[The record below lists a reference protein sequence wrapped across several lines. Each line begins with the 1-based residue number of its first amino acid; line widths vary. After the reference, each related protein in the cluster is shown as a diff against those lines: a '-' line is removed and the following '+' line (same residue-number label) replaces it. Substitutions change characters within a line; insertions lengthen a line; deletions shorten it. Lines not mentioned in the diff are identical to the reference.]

1 MNISE
6 DKIDDFVNGR
16 LPKDEMNEIIEM
28 AKSNPDLN
36 TAIEDAKLALVVANQ
51 LISEDIRSMTDQW
64 RVNANN
70 NPNEQNSNSN
80 ANDKDSKNNVRSYRS
95 LLFLALGFILFLIL
109 ANVMFNQS
117 NDDNSSEVLQ
127 KSETI
132 NTELSPMDTISN
144 QADEKRPIN
153 SPTNN
158 EGNSEKEG
166 SNSNEA
172 SEKSQP
178 NSQRMLIAS
187 RLMPTLEKESIL
199 RSESNSA
206 VQSHTTKIIELYN
219 QKDIQG
225 LKKMLLTQKQNSAIQ
240 IFTKELIGRLLFEKG
255 DFKEA
260 ISIFGELANFD
271 IPNRDEYEFML
282 LLSYYLTQPL
292 SSDKYNYLKNQIA
305 NDKYHTYN
313 AKINQLN

>member
-16 LPKDEMNEIIEM
+16 LPKEEMNEIIEM

-70 NPNEQNSNSN
+70 NTNG
-80 ANDKDSKNNVRSYRS
+80 KDSKNNVHSYKS
-95 LLFLALGFILFLIL
+95 LLFLALGFVLFLVL
-109 ANVMFNQS
+109 AYVMFNQS
-117 NDDNSSEVLQ
+117 NDDNSSELLQ
-127 KSETI
+127 KPETI
-132 NTELSPMDTISN
+132 NTELSPVDSIAN
-144 QADEKRPIN
+144 QSDEKRPIN
-153 SPTNN
+153 SPTKN
-158 EGNSEKEG
+158 EENSEKEG
-166 SNSNEA
+166 SNSKEA

-240 IFTKELIGRLLFEKG
+240 IFTKELIARILFDKG
-255 DFKEA
+255 DYKEA
-260 ISIFGELANFD
+260 IIIFEELANFD
-271 IPNRDEYEFML
+271 LPNRDEYEFML
-282 LLSYYLTQPL
+282 LLSYYISQPL
-292 SSDKYNYLKNQIA
+292 SSEKYNYLKNQIA

-313 AKINQLN
+313 TKINQLN